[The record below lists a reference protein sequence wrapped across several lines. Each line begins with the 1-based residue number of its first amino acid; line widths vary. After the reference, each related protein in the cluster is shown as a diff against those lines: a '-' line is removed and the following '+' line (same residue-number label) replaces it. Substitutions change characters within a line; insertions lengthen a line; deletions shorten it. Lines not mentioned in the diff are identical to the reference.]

1 VKIMAENDLFA
12 GARRYGSAGRPLADR
27 MRPRTF
33 DEYVGQDHVVGRESV
48 LRKAIEK
55 GEIQS
60 VIFWGPPGTGKTT
73 LAHIIAGVTG
83 SKFISFSAVTSGV
96 KDIREVVS
104 TAEMNISLKGQKTI
118 LFVDEIHRFNKAQQD
133 AFLPH
138 VERGTIILIGATTE
152 NPSFEVISALL
163 SRSLVV
169 MLQKLTEDDLR
180 EIIRRALADEER
192 GLGGTRIALS
202 DEALAH
208 MATQADGDAR
218 IALNA
223 LELAV
228 AATAPGDDGARHIDL
243 KTIEGALQK
252 KALLYDKLGEE
263 HYNIISALHK
273 SLRGSDPDAA
283 LYWLARMLEAGE
295 DPLYIARRMI
305 RFASEDI
312 GNADPQALVVAV
324 AAKEAVHFI
333 GMPEGDLAL
342 AQAALYLATAPK
354 SNAVYTAYSKA
365 RNDVNSKETPPVP
378 FHIRNAPTRLMKK
391 MGFGEGYE
399 YPHDDPEGLVDQ
411 EYLAGKVWGRRYYE
425 PTNRGYE
432 ATIKKRLDKWRAIL
446 EARRRKKR
454 E

>member
-1 VKIMAENDLFA
+1 MAESDLFFESPGDA
-12 GARRYGSAGRPLADR
+12 AESRPLADR

-33 DEYVGQDHVVGRESV
+33 DEYVGQEHVIGPDSV

-60 VIFWGPPGTGKTT
+60 LIFWGPPGTGKTT
-73 LAHIIAGVTG
+73 LAHIIAGVTR
-83 SKFISFSAVTSGV
+83 SIFIAFSAVTSGV
-96 KDIREVVS
+96 KDIRKVV
-104 TAEMNISLKGQKTI
+104 TAAEMNLKLKGRKTI

-163 SRSLVV
+163 SRSRVV
-169 MLQKLTEDDLR
+169 MLGKLTEDDLR
-180 EIIRRALADEER
+180 EIVRRALADGER
-192 GLGGTRIALS
+192 GLGNVKIDLS
-202 DEALAH
+202 EEALDHAV
-208 MATQADGDAR
+208 TQADGDAR

-228 AATAPGDDGARHIDL
+228 AATTPGKGGVRKIDL

-252 KALLYDKLGEE
+252 KALLYDKMGEE

-295 DPLYIARRMI
+295 DPLYVARRMI
-305 RFASEDI
+305 RFASEDV

-324 AAKEAVHFI
+324 AAKDAVHFL

-342 AQAALYLATAPK
+342 AQAAIYLATAPK
-354 SNAVYTAYSKA
+354 SNAVYSAYGRA
-365 RNDVNSKETPPVP
+365 RDDVNSEETPEVP
-378 FHIRNAPTRLMKK
+378 FHIRNAPTSLMKE

-399 YPHDDPEGLVDQ
+399 YPHNDPDGLVDQ
-411 EYLAGKVWGRRYYE
+411 EYLGGKVRGRRYYE
-425 PTNRGYE
+425 PTGRGYE

-446 EARRRKKR
+446 DERRRKKR